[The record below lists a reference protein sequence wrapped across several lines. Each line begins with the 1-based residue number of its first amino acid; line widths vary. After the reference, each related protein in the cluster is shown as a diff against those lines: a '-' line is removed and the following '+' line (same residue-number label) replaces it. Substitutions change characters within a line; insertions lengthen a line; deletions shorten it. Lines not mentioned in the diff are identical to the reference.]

1 MGVLNLEPGTKGPIP
16 KPERLLGL
24 LPPSL
29 TTITEPKYRITLPGL
44 HDHGRT
50 HRTPGEGLAWA

>member
-1 MGVLNLEPGTKGPIP
+1 MGLLNLEPVTEGPIP

-29 TTITEPKYRITLPGL
+29 TTITKLKYRITLPGL
-44 HDHGRT
+44 HDHG
-50 HRTPGEGLAWA
+50 